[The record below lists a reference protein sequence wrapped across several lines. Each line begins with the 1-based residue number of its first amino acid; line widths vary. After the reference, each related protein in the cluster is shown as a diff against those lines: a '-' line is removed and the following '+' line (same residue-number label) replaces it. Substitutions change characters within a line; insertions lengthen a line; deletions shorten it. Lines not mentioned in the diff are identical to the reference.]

1 MTNEQIKAIKTEL
14 RSEINALLEMIPDE
28 EIEAILRVEQIAR
41 IVHAARRLGMI
52 EGIKI
57 IESAKQKP

>member
-1 MTNEQIKAIKTEL
+1 MNVEAIKKEI

-28 EIEAILRVEQIAR
+28 EIEAILEIEQIAR
-41 IVHAARRLGMI
+41 ITHAARRLGMI

-57 IESAKQKP
+57 IESETPKQNG